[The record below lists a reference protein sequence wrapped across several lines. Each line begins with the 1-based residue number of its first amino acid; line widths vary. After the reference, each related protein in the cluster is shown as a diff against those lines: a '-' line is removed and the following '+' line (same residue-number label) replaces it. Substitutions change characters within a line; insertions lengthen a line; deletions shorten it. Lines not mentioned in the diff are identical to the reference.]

1 MGYTIAPWVRCAE
14 GGKVPDFKFIHAA
27 DLHLD
32 SPLLGLAG
40 KSADFAARIEAAS
53 REAFD
58 NLVELAI
65 DEGCRFVLLAG
76 DIFDGDLRNF
86 QTGLYFVDGMRRLGE
101 AGIDVFM
108 ILGNH
113 DSQNRFADK
122 LSMTQNV
129 HVFPKT
135 AATSRSLDDVE
146 VTIHGRS
153 YPRWDVSEDIARDYP
168 QATAGTLNIGVLHT
182 ACAGSEGEH
191 ARYAPCTPEQL
202 ANHGYDYWALGHV
215 HERAILSEHPHI
227 VYPGNLQGRHAR
239 EAGPKGAMLVTVRD
253 GRIEVVEHRAL
264 DVVRWHS
271 ASFDATSHEDQTTM
285 FAALRGDLAQVGLA
299 AEGRPVALRLTL
311 HGATPLHA
319 HMTLNREA
327 LREDIET
334 LLATLSGDHWLEK
347 LVIATTPPPNMSTV
361 DPSVGGRL
369 ALEIDRL
376 AGDAVE
382 PTLEARLAEIRAK
395 LPAGAHADAF
405 IEQMRTDIP
414 ARAAA
419 LARSLVSEVGH
430 AAD

>member
-1 MGYTIAPWVRCAE
+1 MSY
-14 GGKVPDFKFIHAA
+14 FKFIHAA

-58 NLVELAI
+58 NLVDLAI
-65 DEGCRFVLLAG
+65 TEGCRFMLLAG

-86 QTGLYFVDGMRRLGE
+86 QTGLYFVEGMRRLGE

-129 HVFPKT
+129 HVFPK
-135 AATSRSLDDVE
+135 ASATSRSLEDVG
-146 VTIHGRS
+146 VTVHGRS
-153 YPRWDVSEDIARDYP
+153 YPRWDLSEDIARDYP
-168 QATAGTLNIGVLHT
+168 PATAGTLNIGVLHT

-191 ARYAPCTPEQL
+191 ARYAPCTLEQL

-215 HERAILSEHPHI
+215 HERAILFEHPHI

-239 EAGPKGAMLVTVRD
+239 ETGPKGAMLITVED
-253 GRIEVVEHRAL
+253 GRIANVEHRAL

-271 ASFDATSHEDQTTM
+271 ASFNVAAHEDHTAM
-285 FAALRGDLAQVGLA
+285 LSALRDDLAQVGLA
-299 AEGRPVALRLTL
+299 AEGRPVALRLTF
-311 HGATPLHA
+311 HGAAPLNA
-319 HMTLNREA
+319 HLRLNRAA

-347 LVIATTPPPNMSTV
+347 LVISTTAPPSAGTV
-361 DPSVGGRL
+361 DPTVAGRL
-369 ALEIDRL
+369 GVEIDRQADEAL
-376 AGDAVE
+376 E
-382 PTLEARLAEIRAK
+382 KTLEARLAEIRAK

-405 IEQMRTDIP
+405 IEQMRSEIP

-430 AAD
+430 AAN

>member
-1 MGYTIAPWVRCAE
+1 M
-14 GGKVPDFKFIHAA
+14 PDFKFIHAA

-40 KSADFAARIEAAS
+40 RSADFAARIEAAS
-53 REAFD
+53 RQAFD
-58 NLVELAI
+58 NLVDLAI
-65 DEGCRFVLLAG
+65 AEGCRFMLLAG

-86 QTGLYFVDGMRRLGE
+86 QTGLYFVEGMRRLGE
-101 AGIDVFM
+101 AGVDVFM

-122 LSMTQNV
+122 LSMTGNV
-129 HVFPKT
+129 HVFPK
-135 AATSRSLDDVE
+135 ASATSRCLEDVG
-146 VTIHGRS
+146 VTVHGRS
-153 YPRWDVSEDIARDYP
+153 YPRWDLSEDIARDYP
-168 QATAGTLNIGVLHT
+168 PPAAGTLNIGVLHT

-239 EAGPKGAMLVTVRD
+239 EAGPKGAMLVTVGD
-253 GRIEVVEHRAL
+253 GRIASVEHRAL

-271 ASFDATSHEDQTTM
+271 ASFDAGPHWDRDAM
-285 FAALRGDLAQVGLA
+285 LAAMRDDLVQVGA
-299 AEGRPVALRLTL
+299 ATEGRPVALRLTL
-311 HGATPLHA
+311 SGTTPLHA
-319 HMTLNREA
+319 QLTLDRAA
-327 LREDIET
+327 LREDVET

-347 LVIATTPPPNMSTV
+347 LVISTAPPTAAGTV
-361 DPSVGGRL
+361 DPTVAGRL
-369 ALEIDRL
+369 GVEIDRL
-376 AGDAVE
+376 ADGAVRE
-382 PTLEARLAEIRAK
+382 TLEVRLAEIRAK

-405 IEQMRTDIP
+405 IEQMRGEIP

-419 LARSLVSEVGH
+419 LARSLVSEVGD
-430 AAD
+430 AAH

>member
-1 MGYTIAPWVRCAE
+1 M
-14 GGKVPDFKFIHAA
+14 PDFKFIHAA

-32 SPLLGLAG
+32 SPLVGLAG
-40 KSADFAARIEAAS
+40 KSADFAARVEAAS
-53 REAFD
+53 RKAFD
-58 NLVELAI
+58 NLIDLAI
-65 DEGCRFVLLAG
+65 GKGCRFLLLAG

-86 QTGLYFVDGMRRLGE
+86 QTGLYFVEGMRRLGE

-108 ILGNH
+108 VLGNH

-135 AATSRSLDDVE
+135 AATSRSLDDVR

-153 YPRWDVSEDIARDYP
+153 YPRWDLSDNIAREYP
-168 QATAGTLNIGVLHT
+168 LPTVGALNIGVLHT

-227 VYPGNLQGRHAR
+227 VYPGNLQGRNAR
-239 EAGPKGAMLVTVRD
+239 ETGPKGAMLVTVED
-253 GRIEVVEHRAL
+253 GRITTVEHRAL

-271 ASFDATSHEDQTTM
+271 ASFDASPHDDQNTM
-285 FAALRGDLAQVGLA
+285 FTALRDDLGQIGLA
-299 AEGRPVALRLTL
+299 SEGRPVALRLTL
-311 HGATPLHA
+311 RGTTSLHA
-319 HMTLNREA
+319 HLTLSRAA

-334 LLATLSGDHWLEK
+334 LLATLPGDYWLEK
-347 LVIATTPPPNMSTV
+347 LVLVTTPPLGAATV

-369 ALEIDRL
+369 AVEIDRL
-376 AGDAVE
+376 AAGQAGE
-382 PTLEARLAEIRAK
+382 EALEARLAEIRAK

-405 IEQMRTDIP
+405 IGQMRSDIP
-414 ARAAA
+414 VRAAA

>member
-1 MGYTIAPWVRCAE
+1 MSA
-14 GGKVPDFKFIHAA
+14 FKFIHAA

-32 SPLLGLAG
+32 SPLLGLAS
-40 KSADFAARIEAAS
+40 KSADFAARVEAAS

-58 NLVELAI
+58 NLIDLAI
-65 DEGCRFVLLAG
+65 GEGCRFVLLAG

-86 QTGLYFVDGMRRLGE
+86 QTGLYFVEGMRRLGE

-108 ILGNH
+108 VLGNH

-129 HVFPKT
+129 HVFPKA
-135 AATSRSLDDVE
+135 AATSRSLDDVR

-153 YPRWDVSEDIARDYP
+153 YPRWDLSDDIAREYP
-168 QATAGTLNIGVLHT
+168 PATAGTLNIGVLHT

-215 HERAILSEHPHI
+215 HERVILSEHPHI

-239 EAGPKGAMLVTVRD
+239 ETGPKGAMLVTVED
-253 GRIEVVEHRAL
+253 GRIATVEHRAL

-271 ASFDATSHEDQTTM
+271 ASFDASAHDDQTAM
-285 FAALRGDLAQVGLA
+285 FTALRDDLAQVGLA
-299 AEGRPVALRLTL
+299 SEGRPVALRLTL
-311 HGATPLHA
+311 RGATPLHSHLMLKQA
-319 HMTLNREA
+319 A

-334 LLATLSGDHWLEK
+334 LLATLSGDYWLEK
-347 LVIATTPPPNMSTV
+347 LVLATTPPLSAATV

-369 ALEIDRL
+369 AVEIERL
-376 AGDAVE
+376 AGQAVE
-382 PTLEARLAEIRAK
+382 ETLEVRLAEIRAK

>member
-1 MGYTIAPWVRCAE
+1 M
-14 GGKVPDFKFIHAA
+14 PDFKFIHAA

-40 KSADFAARIEAAS
+40 KSADFASRIEAAS

-65 DEGCRFVLLAG
+65 AEGCRFVLLAG

-86 QTGLYFVDGMRRLGE
+86 QTGLYFVEGMRRLGD
-101 AGIDVFM
+101 AGIDVLM

-129 HVFPKT
+129 HVFPKA
-135 AATSRSLDDVE
+135 AATSRSLDDVA
-146 VTIHGRS
+146 VTVHGRS
-153 YPRWDVSEDIARDYP
+153 YPRWDLSEDIARDYP
-168 QATAGTLNIGVLHT
+168 PATAGTLNIGVLHT
-182 ACAGSEGEH
+182 ACAGSEGDH

-239 EAGPKGAMLVTVRD
+239 ETGPKGAMLVAVED
-253 GRIEVVEHRAL
+253 GRIATVEHRAL
-264 DVVRWHS
+264 DVVRWHA
-271 ASFDATSHEDQTTM
+271 ASFDACAHDDQTEMLT
-285 FAALRGDLAQVGLA
+285 ALRDDLAQVA
-299 AEGRPVALRLTL
+299 DTADGRPVALRLTIR
-311 HGATPLHA
+311 GATPLHP
-319 HMTLNREA
+319 HLTLNRAA

-347 LVIATTPPPNMSTV
+347 LVLATTLPPAADTF
-361 DPSVGGRL
+361 DPSIGGRL
-369 ALEIDRL
+369 AAEIDRL
-376 AGDAVE
+376 VGEGVE
-382 PTLEARLAEIRAK
+382 GTLEARLAEIRAK

-405 IEQMRTDIP
+405 IEQMRSDIP
-414 ARAAA
+414 TRAAE

>member
-1 MGYTIAPWVRCAE
+1 MQ
-14 GGKVPDFKFIHAA
+14 GGAGGRVPDFKFIHAA

-40 KSADFAARIEAAS
+40 KSADFAARVEAAS

-65 DEGCRFVLLAG
+65 AESCRFVLLAG

-86 QTGLYFVDGMRRLGE
+86 QTGLYFVAGMRRLGE

-135 AATSRSLDDVE
+135 AATSRSLDDVG

-153 YPRWDVSEDIARDYP
+153 YPRWDLSEDIARDYP
-168 QATAGTLNIGVLHT
+168 PPSPGTLNIGVLHT

-215 HERAILSEHPHI
+215 HERAVLSEHPHI

-239 EAGPKGAMLVTVRD
+239 EAGPKGAMLVTVED
-253 GRIEVVEHRAL
+253 GRVSTVEHRAL

-271 ASFDATSHEDQTTM
+271 VSFDASTHEDQTAM
-285 FAALRGDLAQVGLA
+285 LMALRDDLAQVGMTS
-299 AEGRPVALRLTL
+299 EGRPVALRLTL
-311 HGATPLHA
+311 QGATPLHA
-319 HMTLNREA
+319 HLTLNREA

-334 LLATLSGDHWLEK
+334 LLATLSGDHWLER
-347 LVIATTPPPNMSTV
+347 LVVATAPQPSAGTV
-361 DPSVGGRL
+361 DPSVAGRL
-369 ALEIDRL
+369 TAEIDRL
-376 AGDAVE
+376 AGEANE
-382 PTLEARLAEIRAK
+382 ATLEARLAEIRAK
-395 LPAGAHADAF
+395 LPAGAHADVF
-405 IEQMRTDIP
+405 IDQMRAEIP

>member
-1 MGYTIAPWVRCAE
+1 M
-14 GGKVPDFKFIHAA
+14 PDFKFIHAA

-40 KSADFAARIEAAS
+40 KSADFAARVEAAS

-58 NLVELAI
+58 NLIDLAI
-65 DEGCRFVLLAG
+65 GEGCRFVLLAG
-76 DIFDGDLRNF
+76 DIFDGELRNF
-86 QTGLYFVDGMRRLGE
+86 QTGLYFVEGMRRLGE
-101 AGIDVFM
+101 AGIDVYM

-129 HVFPKT
+129 HVFPKS
-135 AATSRSLDDVE
+135 AATSQSLNDVG

-153 YPRWDVSEDIARDYP
+153 YPRWDLSEDIARDYP
-168 QATAGTLNIGVLHT
+168 PAATGTLNIGVLHT

-215 HERAILSEHPHI
+215 HERAILSEYPHI

-239 EAGPKGAMLVTVRD
+239 ETGPKGAMLVTVED
-253 GRIEVVEHRAL
+253 GRIATVEHRAL

-271 ASFDATSHEDQTTM
+271 ASFDASAHDDQTAM
-285 FAALRGDLAQVGLA
+285 FTGLRDNLAQVGLA
-299 AEGRPVALRLTL
+299 AEGRPVALRLTIR
-311 HGATPLHA
+311 GATPLHG
-319 HMTLNREA
+319 HLTLNPAA
-327 LREDIET
+327 LREDVET

-347 LVIATTPPPNMSTV
+347 LVLATTPPRSEGTV

-369 ALEIDRL
+369 AVEIERL
-376 AGDAVE
+376 AGEAGEEALD
-382 PTLEARLAEIRAK
+382 ARLAEIRAK

-405 IEQMRTDIP
+405 IKQMRTDIP

>member
-1 MGYTIAPWVRCAE
+1 MTG
-14 GGKVPDFKFIHAA
+14 FKFIHAA

-58 NLVELAI
+58 NLVGLAI
-65 DEGCRFVLLAG
+65 DERCRFVLLAG

-86 QTGLYFVDGMRRLGE
+86 QTGLYFVEGMRRLGE

-122 LSMTQNV
+122 LSLTQNV

-135 AATSRSLDDVE
+135 AATSRSLEDVR
-146 VTIHGRS
+146 VTVHGRS
-153 YPRWDVSEDIARDYP
+153 YPRWDVSEDIAREYP
-168 QATAGTLNIGVLHT
+168 PATAGMLNIGVLHT
-182 ACAGSEGEH
+182 ACAGSEGDH

-215 HERAILSEHPHI
+215 HERAILSEDPHI
-227 VYPGNLQGRHAR
+227 VYSGNLQGRHAR
-239 EAGPKGAMLVTVRD
+239 EAGPKGAMLVTVED
-253 GRIEVVEHRAL
+253 GRIATVEHRAL
-264 DVVRWHS
+264 DVVRWHA
-271 ASFDATSHEDQTTM
+271 ASFDASAHHDQTEMLT
-285 FAALRGDLAQVGLA
+285 ALRDDLAEVA
-299 AEGRPVALRLTL
+299 AVADGRPVALRLTIQ
-311 HGATPLHA
+311 GATPLHF
-319 HMTLNREA
+319 HLTLNQSA

-347 LVIATTPPPNMSTV
+347 LVLATTPPLVMDAV
-361 DPSVGGRL
+361 DPSIGGRL
-369 ALEIDRL
+369 AVEIDRL
-376 AGDAVE
+376 ANDRAEV
-382 PTLEARLAEIRAK
+382 TLEARLAEIRAK

-405 IEQMRTDIP
+405 VERMRADIP

-419 LARSLVSEVGH
+419 LARALVSEVGH
-430 AAD
+430 ATD

>member
-1 MGYTIAPWVRCAE
+1 MS
-14 GGKVPDFKFIHAA
+14 DFKFIHAA

-58 NLVELAI
+58 NMVDLAI
-65 DEGCRFVLLAG
+65 AEGCRFMLLAG

-86 QTGLYFVDGMRRLGE
+86 QTGLYFVEGMRRLSD

-113 DSQNRFADK
+113 DCQNRFADK

-129 HVFPKT
+129 HVFSK
-135 AATSRSLDDVE
+135 ASATSRSLEDVG

-153 YPRWDVSEDIARDYP
+153 YPRWDLSEDIARDYP
-168 QATAGTLNIGVLHT
+168 LATAGTLNIGVLHT

-239 EAGPKGAMLVTVRD
+239 EAGSKGAMLVTVED
-253 GRIEVVEHRAL
+253 GRIATVEHRAL

-271 ASFDATSHEDQTTM
+271 ASFDAAAHEDQTAMLT
-285 FAALRGDLAQVGLA
+285 ALRDDLAQVGLA

-311 HGATPLHA
+311 QGATPLHA
-319 HMTLNREA
+319 QLTLNRAA

-347 LVIATTPPPNMSTV
+347 LVIATTPPPSASTV
-361 DPSVGGRL
+361 DPSVAGRL
-369 ALEIDRL
+369 GVEIDRL
-376 AGDAVE
+376 ADEAVKE
-382 PTLEARLAEIRAK
+382 TLEGRLAEIRAK
-395 LPAGAHADAF
+395 LPAGAHANAF
-405 IEQMRTDIP
+405 IEQMRSELP

>member
-1 MGYTIAPWVRCAE
+1 M
-14 GGKVPDFKFIHAA
+14 PDFKFIHAA

-58 NLVELAI
+58 NLIELAI
-65 DEGCRFVLLAG
+65 AEGCRFLLLAG

-86 QTGLYFVDGMRRLGE
+86 QTGLYFAEGMRRLGE
-101 AGIDVFM
+101 AGIDVLM
-108 ILGNH
+108 VLGNH

-122 LSMTQNV
+122 LSMTPNV
-129 HVFPKT
+129 HVFPK
-135 AATSRSLDDVE
+135 AAASSRSLDDVG
-146 VTIHGRS
+146 VTVHGRS
-153 YPRWDVSEDIARDYP
+153 YPRWDLSEDIAREYP
-168 QATAGTLNIGVLHT
+168 PASAGMLNIGVLHT
-182 ACAGSEGEH
+182 ACAGSEGDH

-239 EAGPKGAMLVTVRD
+239 ETGPKGAMLVTVED
-253 GRIEVVEHRAL
+253 GRIARVEHRAL
-264 DVVRWHS
+264 DVVRWHA
-271 ASFDATSHEDQTTM
+271 ASFDVAPHDDQTEMLT
-285 FAALRGDLAQVGLA
+285 ALRDDLATVA
-299 AEGRPVALRLTL
+299 AAADGRPVALRLTII
-311 HGATPLHA
+311 GATPLHSRL
-319 HMTLNREA
+319 TLNQA
-327 LREDIET
+327 SLREDVET

-347 LVIATTPPPNMSTV
+347 LILATSPPPTGDTV
-361 DPSVGGRL
+361 DPSIGGRL
-369 ALEIDRL
+369 ATEIDKL
-376 AGDAVE
+376 AGQGVE
-382 PTLEARLAEIRAK
+382 ATLEARLAEIRAK

-405 IEQMRTDIP
+405 IEQMRSSIP
-414 ARAAA
+414 VRAAA